1 MEVKYNVVH
10 RYKSNI
16 DKTIKEKKE
25 IFNKKLINIILLLEN
40 KEMSLKN

>member
-16 DKTIKEKKE
+16 NKTIKEKKV
-25 IFNKKLINIILLLEN
+25 IFNKKLINIILLLED